1 VSKSTVAVLLI
12 LAISVTPSVSDAVQL
27 YLTEPRYL
35 VICVAWWLLLILL
48 VCTYWETLT

>member
-1 VSKSTVAVLLI
+1 VSKGTVVILLI

-35 VICVAWWLLLILL
+35 AICVTWWLILTLLL
-48 VCTYWETLT
+48 CTYWEALT